1 MRLHMPK
8 IFVIEILVVLVVS
21 IWYFRAADRF
31 DRIIDEFVSE
41 ILHSFR
47 WTITRRRWTK
57 ALKALAAKGF
67 SAWSSCKV
75 AISNR
80 RQVVRKALSA
90 ICALWFERTRSRGRA
105 SVPPSAANRPIHLKA
120 TQQGA
125 LDALESTGSLTRS
138 DYERLAGVSRS
149 QAAYDLAELVSAG
162 LLRRVGNG
170 RATRYL
176 PAREGHARRTWTPER
191 IRSELEA
198 FCSGRETW
206 PSAAEFKSAGR
217 GDLYVA
223 VSRYGGVAHW
233 ARELELS
240 RSGSRSVGASPAPLR
255 RKLAWA
261 GAGVLAT
268 VAVGAVTIG
277 VNRGTAPRSRPAAA
291 PAAVPAVVDESMHP
305 RGARASG
312 GTTRRSVRSVA
323 RKAQTARAVPT
334 KRAVRS
340 ETAPQE
346 TLISY
351 SASSSHAATAG
362 RATRS
367 WNASKPVTGTGPAP
381 LPAPA
386 GTGGPGPLKAP

>member
-1 MRLHMPK
+1 MPK
-8 IFVIEILVVLVVS
+8 IFVIEFLVIAVVLV
-21 IWYFRAADRF
+21 WYLRAADRF

-41 ILHSFR
+41 ISRPFR

-57 ALKALAAKGF
+57 ARRALAAKGF
-67 SAWSSCKV
+67 SAWSSCKI
-75 AISNR
+75 AFSTR
-80 RQVVRKALSA
+80 RQVVRKARSV
-90 ICALWFERTRSRGRA
+90 ICAVWFERTRSQGRA
-105 SVPPSAANRPIHLKA
+105 SVPPSAANRPIHLKT

-138 DYERLAGVSRS
+138 DYERFAGVSRS

-176 PAREGHARRTWTPER
+176 PVREGRARRTWTPER

-233 ARELELS
+233 ARELGLS
-240 RSGSRSVGASPAPLR
+240 RSGSRSVDASPAPLR

-277 VNRGTAPRSRPAAA
+277 VSQGTAPLSKPAAA
-291 PAAVPAVVDESMHP
+291 PAAVPTAVDESMHP
-305 RGARASG
+305 LQGRVERDT
-312 GTTRRSVRSVA
+312 TTRGLSRLATKARRARSA
-323 RKAQTARAVPT
+323 RTKGLAVKQKSSP
-334 KRAVRS
+334 
-340 ETAPQE
+340 ETS
-346 TLISY
+346 LISY
-351 SASSSHAATAG
+351 
-362 RATRS
+362 ATRS
-367 WNASKPVTGTGPAP
+367 TASATPSYTTTRSSSDSSTASHAGLGP
-381 LPAPA
+381 LPAPSGSPA
-386 GTGGPGPLKAP
+386 RSPLRAP